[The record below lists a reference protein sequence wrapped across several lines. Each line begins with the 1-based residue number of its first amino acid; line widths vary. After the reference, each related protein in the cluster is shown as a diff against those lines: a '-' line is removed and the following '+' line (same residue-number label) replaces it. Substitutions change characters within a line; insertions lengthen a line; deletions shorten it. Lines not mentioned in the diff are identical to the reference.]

1 MARVYFRVLHHIQ
14 EFLDALKLFVA
25 CHSILVNSLF
35 LERPSV
41 SVTILP
47 WSCGTVNI
55 GQYDTVWDC
64 QKCHIIRIIYQ
75 QMLSRIRLSFLAKQR
90 VILSHC
96 HIIRHLEQSHHPEIK
111 WIGKIAVLT
120 RQKVQSPL
128 DEPPP
133 PCFAMCAD
141 FPTAAIELHLH
152 G

>member
-75 QMLSRIRLSFLAKQR
+75 QMLSRIVPFGETTGHIKPLSYY
-90 VILSHC
+90 
-96 HIIRHLEQSHHPEIK
+96 
-111 WIGKIAVLT
+111 
-120 RQKVQSPL
+120 
-128 DEPPP
+128 
-133 PCFAMCAD
+133 
-141 FPTAAIELHLH
+141 PTFGVVTPSEN
-152 G
+152 